1 VADLAIGSTLAGYRL
16 DALIARGG
24 MGVVY
29 RATHLGLERSVA
41 LKVIGRDLA
50 DREGFRERFLLESR
64 LAASLDHPA
73 VVPVYDSREVDGELI
88 VAMRLVAG
96 GDLRRR
102 LDREG
107 PLAPARAI
115 ALLGQVAEALDAAHA
130 AGIVHRDVKPHNVLV
145 EGDRAFLSDFGLA
158 KALGDSGVQSG
169 ASVVGTAEYMS
180 PEQWRGAAVGPPAD
194 IYSLGCVLYEAL
206 TGIPPYA
213 RKEAESEPE
222 MPVGLDAVIE
232 RAVAKAPSER
242 YPSAGAL
249 IAAAREHEGA
259 GLAATRVLSEPGA
272 PEPGGTGPRER
283 ATVPIGGGY
292 GDDGGKR
299 RRSGSRLPRG
309 RALAFG
315 AAGLAAIAAMVVLVL
330 ALIGGGDGVHA
341 SAPIPIGAAPLR
353 IAADDEAIWVSSQP
367 DGTLTRLNPESGEAV
382 GKPFQLGAGISG
394 VAVGAG
400 SVWVSYPPRGEIL
413 RVDPRSGA
421 VEKTIKVGGR
431 PGPIAFGGGDVWV
444 ADEDGAGVS
453 AVAAKSGRVL
463 RRGLPPQAQPLR
475 LAVGQGGLWVSS
487 ASTGNVRRIDLSTF
501 RVDSSIPVGRGPA
514 GVTVAQGLVWVANSR
529 SDTVTKADPSIH
541 AVLGDPIEVG
551 GRPGGIDAG
560 NTTVW
565 VASAAEDAVTRIDL
579 ASGERIGAPIEVGSE
594 PGAVAVGDTA
604 VWVADNGDGSVTRIE
619 P

>member
-1 VADLAIGSTLAGYRL
+1 MADLAIGSTLAGYRL

-41 LKVIGRDLA
+41 LKVIAGELA
-50 DREGFRERFLLESR
+50 GREGFRERFLRESR

-88 VAMRLVAG
+88 VAMRLVSG
-96 GDLRRR
+96 GDLRK
-102 LDREG
+102 LIDREG
-107 PLAPARAI
+107 PLPPARAI
-115 ALLGQVAEALDAAHA
+115 ALLGQVGEALDAAHA

-194 IYSLGCVLYEAL
+194 VYSLGCVLYEAL
-206 TGIPPYA
+206 TGIAPYA
-213 RKEAESEPE
+213 RKEADTEPE
-222 MPVGLDAVIE
+222 MPVGLDTVIE
-232 RAVAKAPSER
+232 RAVSKDPGER

-249 IAAAREHEGA
+249 IAAAREHQGA
-259 GLAATRVLSEPGA
+259 GMVATRVLSDPGA
-272 PEPGGTGPRER
+272 APGPGAAGPRER
-283 ATVPIGGGY
+283 ATVPIGGY
-292 GDDGGKR
+292 DDGAGKR
-299 RRSGSRLPRG
+299 GSGARLPRG
-309 RALAFG
+309 KALAFG
-315 AAGLAAIAAMVVLVL
+315 AAGLAVIAAMVVLIL
-330 ALIGGGDGVHA
+330 ALVGGGDGVHA
-341 SAPIPIGAAPLR
+341 SQPIPIGAAPLR
-353 IAADDEAIWVSSQP
+353 IAADDEAIWVTSQP
-367 DGTLTRLNPESGEAV
+367 DGTLTRLDPESGAKV

-400 SVWVSYPPRGEIL
+400 SVWVTDPPRGEIL
-413 RVDPRSGA
+413 RVDPQSGE
-421 VEKTIKVGGR
+421 VQKRIEVGGS
-431 PGPIAFGGGDVWV
+431 PGAIAFGGGDVWV
-444 ADEDGAGVS
+444 ADDDGAGVS
-453 AVAAKSGRVL
+453 AVAAGSGRVL
-463 RRGLPPQAQPLR
+463 RRGLPPRAQPLR

-487 ASTGNVRRIDLSTF
+487 ASTGSVRRIDLNTF
-501 RVDSSIPVGRGPA
+501 RIDTPIPVGRGPA
-514 GVTVAQGLVWVANSR
+514 GVTVAHGLVWVANSR
-529 SDTVTKADPSIH
+529 SNTVTKADPSIH
-541 AVLGDPIEVG
+541 AVIGDPIEVG
-551 GRPGGIDAG
+551 ARPGGIDAG

-579 ASGERIGAPIEVGSE
+579 ESGERTGAPIQVGSE

-604 VWVADNGDGSVTRIE
+604 VWVADNGEGAVTRIE